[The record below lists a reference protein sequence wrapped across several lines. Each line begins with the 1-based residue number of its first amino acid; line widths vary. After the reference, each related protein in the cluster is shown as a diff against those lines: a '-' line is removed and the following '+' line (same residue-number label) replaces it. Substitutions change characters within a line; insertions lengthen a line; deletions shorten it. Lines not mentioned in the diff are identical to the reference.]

1 MNENKMTEII
11 EASVASLKSIAGADT
26 IIGAP
31 IETAPGTTIIP
42 VSKLTIGYVSGGI
55 DYASKVE
62 KAGKNFGG
70 GGGTGISM
78 TPVCFIVI
86 DKEGAVEILNV
97 GADKTPD
104 PIGDVVDLVER
115 SPEIIEKLKGVFK
128 KNKKEKASEDEDI

>member
-31 IETAPGTTIIP
+31 IETSSGTTIIP
-42 VSKLTIGYVSGGI
+42 VSKLTIGYVTGGL

-62 KAGKNFGG
+62 KTDKNFGG

-86 DKEGAVEILNV
+86 DKAGQVEMLNV
-97 GADKTPD
+97 GGDKAPD
-104 PIGDVVDLVER
+104 PVGDVVNLVER
-115 SPEIIEKLKGVFK
+115 SPEIISKLKGMFK
-128 KNKKEKASEDEDI
+128 KDKKEKAAEEDNI